1 MKINTKNFVS
11 VAEANQNFS
20 KVARM
25 VDENGSA
32 IIMENNTPK
41 YLLVEFALAEKDQ
54 LADDEELLEVSQRL
68 IEQNRNAYDELAKN
82 N

>member
-1 MKINTKNFVS
+1 MNINTKNFVS

-20 KVARM
+20 QVARM
-25 VDENGSA
+25 VDENGSV

-41 YLLVEFALAEKDQ
+41 YILVEFALTEKEK
-54 LADDEELLEVSQRL
+54 LADDEELLEVSQR
-68 IEQNRNAYDELAKN
+68 IIARNRRAYDELAKN

>member
-1 MKINTKNFVS
+1 MKINNKNFVS
-11 VAEANQNFS
+11 IAESNQNFS
-20 KVARM
+20 KVAQIA
-25 VDENGSA
+25 DKNGYVV
-32 IIMENNTPK
+32 IMENNTPK
-41 YLLVEFALAEKDQ
+41 YILVEFALAEKDQ